1 MNNAFKL
8 FDFKG
13 TPVYLKYWFFML
25 LLAGPIFFVSI
36 LIAVLIHELAHAYVG
51 KLLGCNVN
59 RVYIDILYGAAEID
73 MSRTSNKDDILIVA
87 AGPLSNLLLF
97 GLGYLCVNSG
107 YVDSG
112 ILLDFFNKFNQL
124 NLILF
129 IFNILPIFPMDGGRI
144 SKSIFSI
151 LFGNRI
157 GKYRAGILSIITCF
171 LLCFICF
178 GLIPDFFNTGM
189 FPNPIIGIFSLF
201 LLFLSYKEIK

>member
-8 FDFKG
+8 FYFKG
-13 TPVYLKYWFFML
+13 TPVYLKYWFFIL
-25 LLAGPIFFVSI
+25 LLFGPIFFISI
-36 LIAVLIHELAHAYVG
+36 LIAVLVHELAHAYVG
-51 KLLGCNVN
+51 KLLGCDVDK
-59 RVYIDILYGAAEID
+59 VYIDILYGAAEID
-73 MSRTSNKDDILIVA
+73 MTHTSNRDDIFIVA

-97 GLGYLCVNSG
+97 GLGYLCINSG
-107 YVDSG
+107 YIDNT
-112 ILLDFFNKFNQL
+112 ILLEFLTKSNEL

-151 LFGNRI
+151 MFGNRI
-157 GKYRAGILSIITCF
+157 GKFIGGVLSIMTAI
-171 LLCFICF
+171 LLCFISF

-201 LLFLSYKEIK
+201 FLFLSYKEIK